1 MGVEDSKTRRKTKQ
15 PEPRTSTVRTLGVD
29 WAAHGKPITW
39 WAAHGSLVWPYGLRM
54 AAPLWGCGVVGL
66 WAVQAHGRRPKDERM
81 VDGPLEDL
89 VFLNNCNLLVFLGW
103 AKIVA
108 I

>member
-1 MGVEDSKTRRKTKQ
+1 
-15 PEPRTSTVRTLGVD
+15 
-29 WAAHGKPITW
+29 
-39 WAAHGSLVWPYGLRM
+39 M
-54 AAPLWGCGVVGL
+54 AAPLWGCGLCTPMGF
-66 WAVQAHGRRPKDERM
+66 GPKDERM

>member
-1 MGVEDSKTRRKTKQ
+1 MKKNEAIGTENEHRTHPRSGLGCAWQAQTMVGCAWQ
-15 PEPRTSTVRTLGVD
+15 PCVAL
-29 WAAHGKPITW
+29 
-39 WAAHGSLVWPYGLRM
+39 WAAHGSPF
-54 AAPLWGCGVVGL
+54 VGL
-66 WAVQAHGRRPKDERM
+66 WAVHAHGRRLKDERM

>member
-1 MGVEDSKTRRKTKQ
+1 MVGYARQ
-15 PEPRTSTVRTLGVD
+15 PCVAL
-29 WAAHGKPITW
+29 
-39 WAAHGSLVWPYGLRM
+39 WAAHGSPF
-54 AAPLWGCGVVGL
+54 VGL
-66 WAVQAHGRRPKDERM
+66 WAVHAHGRRPKDERM

-89 VFLNNCNLLVFLGW
+89 VFLNYCNLLVFLGW

>member
-1 MGVEDSKTRRKTKQ
+1 MA
-15 PEPRTSTVRTLGVD
+15 L
-29 WAAHGKPITW
+29 
-39 WAAHGSLVWPYGLRM
+39 WAAHGSPF
-54 AAPLWGCGVVGL
+54 VGL
-66 WAVQAHGRRPKDERM
+66 WAVHAHGRRPKDELM

-89 VFLNNCNLLVFLGW
+89 VFLNYCNLLVFLGW

>member
-1 MGVEDSKTRRKTKQ
+1 MGCARQ
-15 PEPRTSTVRTLGVD
+15 PL
-29 WAAHGKPITW
+29 
-39 WAAHGSLVWPYGLRM
+39 
-54 AAPLWGCGVVGL
+54 CGVVSCARPWVG
-66 WAVQAHGRRPKDERM
+66 PKDERM
-81 VDGPLEDL
+81 VDGPLEEL

>member
-1 MGVEDSKTRRKTKQ
+1 M
-15 PEPRTSTVRTLGVD
+15 RTLGVD

-39 WAAHGSLVWPYGLRM
+39 WAAHDSLVWPYGLRM
-54 AAPLWGCGVVGL
+54 AAPFVGM
-66 WAVQAHGRRPKDERM
+66 WAMQSQGRSPKDERM

-89 VFLNNCNLLVFLGW
+89 VFLNCCNLLVFLGW

>member
-1 MGVEDSKTRRKTKQ
+1 M
-15 PEPRTSTVRTLGVD
+15 RTLGVD
-29 WAAHGKPITW
+29 WAAHGKHITW
-39 WAAHGSLVWPYGLRM
+39 WAAHGSLARPYRLRM
-54 AAPLWGCGVVGL
+54 AAPFEGL
-66 WAVQAHGRRPKDERM
+66 WAVQAQGRRPKDERM
-81 VDGPLEDL
+81 VDGPLEDF

>member
-1 MGVEDSKTRRKTKQ
+1 MKQ

-29 WAAHGKPITW
+29 WAAHG
-39 WAAHGSLVWPYGLRM
+39 SLARPYGQ
-54 AAPLWGCGVVGL
+54 PLCGVVGL
-66 WAVQAHGRRPKDERM
+66 WAVQAQGRRPKDERI

-89 VFLNNCNLLVFLGW
+89 VFLNYCNLLVFLGW

>member
-1 MGVEDSKTRRKTKQ
+1 MACPKYSGLHTTAL
-15 PEPRTSTVRTLGVD
+15 PPRGLRT
-29 WAAHGKPITW
+29 AAMQGP
-39 WAAHGSLVWPYGLRM
+39 WAAHGSPLR
-54 AAPLWGCGVVGL
+54 GVVGRAIPWREAGG
-66 WAVQAHGRRPKDERM
+66 WAYG
-81 VDGPLEDL
+81 DGPLEDL

>member
-1 MGVEDSKTRRKTKQ
+1 MA
-15 PEPRTSTVRTLGVD
+15 L
-29 WAAHGKPITW
+29 
-39 WAAHGSLVWPYGLRM
+39 WAAHGSPF
-54 AAPLWGCGVVGL
+54 VGL
-66 WAVQAHGRRPKDERM
+66 WAVHAHGRRPKDELM

>member
-1 MGVEDSKTRRKTKQ
+1 M
-15 PEPRTSTVRTLGVD
+15 RTLGVD
-29 WAAHGKPITW
+29 WAVHGKPITW
-39 WAAHGSLVWPYGLRM
+39 WAAHSSPSWSHGLRM
-54 AAPLWGCGVVGL
+54 AAPLWGCGSCTPMGVG
-66 WAVQAHGRRPKDERM
+66 PKDERM